1 MRPPE
6 RNLSFVAVNERSQ
19 AAWARR
25 PGVRIGAVVAV
36 ALAAAFVVWLFIRN
50 DDSNTS
56 SPGHTES
63 VEAIAPVAAS
73 PERLRDLS
81 SEVGRPIYWVGPRAD
96 ETYELT
102 RTSQDR
108 IYVRYLPTGVPVGTK
123 KAAYTIVGTYPVA
136 NAYGVLKALAKKSG
150 EVSFKAPNGGIAVY
164 GTSRPTN
171 VYLAYPGS
179 NVQIEL
185 YDPSAEEARSLISSG
200 QVSPVT
206 G

>member
-1 MRPPE
+1 M
-6 RNLSFVAVNERSQ
+6 AVNERSH

-25 PGVRIGAVVAV
+25 PDVRIGAVVAV
-36 ALAAAFVVWLFIRN
+36 AVAAAFVVWLLVRN
-50 DDSNTS
+50 NDSNTS
-56 SPGHTES
+56 SSGEPQT

-73 PERLRDLS
+73 PDRLRDLS
-81 SEVGRPIYWVGPRAD
+81 NEVGRPIYWVGPRAD

-108 IYVRYLPTGVPVGTK
+108 IYVRYLPSGVPVGTK
-123 KAAYTIVGTYPVA
+123 KASYTIVGSYPVA
-136 NAYGVLKALAKKSG
+136 NAYDVLKALAKQSG

-164 GTSRPTN
+164 GSSLPTN

-179 NVQIEL
+179 NVQIEV
-185 YDPSAEEARSLISSG
+185 YDPSAERARGLITSG

-206 G
+206 S